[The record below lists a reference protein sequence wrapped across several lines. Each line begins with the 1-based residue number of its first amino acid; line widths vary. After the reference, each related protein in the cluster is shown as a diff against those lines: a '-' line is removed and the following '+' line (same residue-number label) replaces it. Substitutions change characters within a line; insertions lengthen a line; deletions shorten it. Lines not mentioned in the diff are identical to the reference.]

1 MTHASASQSVSG
13 FSKAP
18 LVVGLALALG
28 GSFAVAAHA
37 SAAGAPM
44 IDAAVPPMVR
54 DALRFGD
61 PQAVLERRWRA
72 NDATRPAPTRP
83 AGAVVVANCD
93 DSGAGSLRDAVEN
106 AVTGDVIDLSS
117 LTCSAITLST
127 GLVSTVDNLTLTGP
141 GAGALAIDGND
152 AVRVIE
158 QQGYDML
165 TIEGLTIRNGS
176 YTYSG
181 PGIYGGLAPGA
192 CVLARGSVTLT
203 DSALEHCSASGWSVF
218 GAAVNS
224 GGALFMTGSSITGTV
239 ATADATEISATV
251 YGGAVYAKA
260 AYLANSTIADATIT
274 ATSTSAFSG
283 FLGGGVFGFYGVVM
297 DTSRVTGITAHVAGA
312 KIAYAKGGGVA
323 SPNTVILTASTVAD
337 NTVYGTPGVGLSGA
351 YTYTSAIGG
360 GGVYVMTIPRS
371 SIVESTIT
379 SSTISNNRALCDG
392 PCGDYTVGGGGAVGS
407 WSPKVF
413 TISNTTLSGNTSDLR
428 GGGLYLRNLG
438 AVALLNTTIT
448 NNTAPEGSGIADA
461 AAQAGYPFSI
471 ESSIIA
477 GNHVPDGA
485 TSQEIV
491 TVLDIAGSHDLIA
504 SANVALP
511 GDTLG
516 GDPVLGAL
524 ADNGGPTLTH
534 AVLAGSPAIDAG
546 SNIANLD
553 TDQRG
558 GAYVRVS
565 GAAADIGAFE
575 AQGAA
580 DIVFGNGFD

>member
-1 MTHASASQSVSG
+1 MTHASATKSVTG
-13 FSKAP
+13 FRKAP
-18 LVVGLALALG
+18 IFVGLALALG
-28 GSFAVAAHA
+28 GSFAVAAT
-37 SAAGAPM
+37 APM
-44 IDAAVPPMVR
+44 IDAAAPPAVR

-61 PQAVLERRWRA
+61 QQAVLERRWRA
-72 NDATRPAPTRP
+72 NGVTRPAAIRP
-83 AGAVVVANCD
+83 AGTIVVTNCD
-93 DSGAGSLRDAVEN
+93 DSGAGSLRDAVDN

-117 LTCSAITLST
+117 LACSAITLST
-127 GLVSTVDNLTLTGP
+127 GLVSTVDDLTLTGP

-158 QQGYDML
+158 QQGYGML
-165 TIEGLTIRNGS
+165 TVEGLTIRNGS

-181 PGIYGGLAPGA
+181 AGIYGGLAPGA
-192 CVLARGSVTLT
+192 CVLSRGSVTLT

-218 GAAVNS
+218 GAALNT
-224 GGALFMTGSSITGTV
+224 GGALYMTGSSITGTV

-251 YGGAVYAKA
+251 YGGAVYSRV
-260 AYLANSTIADATIT
+260 AYLTNSTIADAAIT

-297 DTSRVTGITAHVAGA
+297 DASRVSGITAHVAGA
-312 KIAYAKGGGVA
+312 KIAYAKGAGVA
-323 SPNTVILTASTVAD
+323 SPNTVIMSGSTVAD

-371 SIVESTIT
+371 SIVPSSIT
-379 SSTISNNRALCDG
+379 NSTISNNRALCDG
-392 PCGDYTVGGGGAVGS
+392 ECGDYTVGGGGAIGS
-407 WSPKVF
+407 WSPKPF
-413 TISNTTLSGNTSDLR
+413 TISNTTLSGNTAAVR
-428 GGGLYLRNLG
+428 GGGLYLRHLG
-438 AVALLNTTIT
+438 AVALVNTTIT

-461 AAQAGYPFSI
+461 AEKAAYAFAI
-471 ESSIIA
+471 ESTIVA
-477 GNHVPDGA
+477 GNQVPDGA

-491 TVLDIAGSHDLIA
+491 TVHDITGSHDLIA

-516 GDPVLGAL
+516 GDPLLAPL
-524 ADNGGPTLTH
+524 ADNGGATQTH
-534 AVLAGSPAIDAG
+534 ALLAGSPAIDAG

-558 GAYVRVS
+558 AEFVRVS

-575 AQGAA
+575 VQGAL
-580 DIVFGNGFD
+580 DVIFGNGFD

>member
-1 MTHASASQSVSG
+1 MTHASASKSVSA

-28 GSFAVAAHA
+28 GPFAVSARASIAA
-37 SAAGAPM
+37 APM
-44 IDAAVPPMVR
+44 IDAAAPPAVR
-54 DALRFGD
+54 NALRFGD
-61 PQAVLERRWRA
+61 QQAVLERRWREYA
-72 NDATRPAPTRP
+72 ATRPAATRP
-83 AGAVVVANCD
+83 AATVVVTNCD

-106 AVTGDVIDLSS
+106 AVTGDVIDLTS
-117 LTCSAITLST
+117 LSCSAITLST
-127 GLVSTVDNLTLTGP
+127 GLVSTVDLLTLTGP
-141 GAGALAIDGND
+141 GAGALAIDGNN

-176 YTYSG
+176 YTYNG
-181 PGIYGGLAPGA
+181 PDIYGGLAPGA

-218 GAAVNS
+218 GGAINS

-239 ATADATEISATV
+239 ATANATEISATV
-251 YGGAVYAKA
+251 YGGAAYAKA
-260 AYLANSTIADATIT
+260 AYLTNSTIADATIT

-297 DTSRVTGITAHVAGA
+297 DASRVTGVTAHVAGA
-312 KIAYAKGGGVA
+312 KIAYAKGAGVA
-323 SPNTVILTASTVAD
+323 SPNTVILTGSTVAD

-371 SIVESTIT
+371 SIVESSIT
-379 SSTISNNRALCDG
+379 SSTISNNRARCDG
-392 PCGDYTVGGGGAVGS
+392 ACGDYTVGGGGAIGS

-413 TISNTTLSGNTSDLR
+413 TIANTTLSGNESAVR
-428 GGGLYLRNLG
+428 GGGLYLRNL
-438 AVALLNTTIT
+438 ASLALVNSTIT

-461 AAQAGYPFSI
+461 AAGAGYPFAI
-471 ESSIIA
+471 ESSLIA
-477 GNHVPDGA
+477 GNHVTDGA

-491 TVLDIAGSHDLIA
+491 TVHDIAGSHDFIA

-516 GDPVLGAL
+516 GDPMLGAL
-524 ADNGGPTLTH
+524 ADNGGPTQTH
-534 AVLAGSPAIDAG
+534 ALLAGSPAIDAG
-546 SNIANLD
+546 SNTADLD

-558 GAYVRVS
+558 GAYLRVI

-575 AQGAA
+575 AQGAPD
-580 DIVFGNGFD
+580 DIFGNGFD